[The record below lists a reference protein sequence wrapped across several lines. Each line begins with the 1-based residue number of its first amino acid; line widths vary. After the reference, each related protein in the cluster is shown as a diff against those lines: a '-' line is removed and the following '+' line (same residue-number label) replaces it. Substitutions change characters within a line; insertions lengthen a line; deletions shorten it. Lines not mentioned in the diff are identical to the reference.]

1 MCPTIVPYMREV
13 KKDKAIY
20 FTSLL
25 KNMKVLVATEK
36 PFAKKAVDGIRT
48 IIEEAGYELALLE
61 KYTDKAQLLAAVA
74 DADALIIRS
83 DKVTAEVLDAAKN
96 LKIVVRAGAGYD
108 NVDLAAATAHNV
120 VVMNTPGQNSNAVAE
135 LALGMM
141 VFMARNQFNPG
152 TGSELQGKTLA
163 IHAYGNVGK
172 LVGRKGKA
180 LGMNVI
186 AFDPFITDAKV
197 FEADGVQKVD
207 SIEELYAKADYLSL
221 HIPATEQTKK
231 SIGRKLLTS
240 MPKGAT
246 LVNTARKEVIDEAG
260 VIEAMTERE
269 DLKYITDIAPEA
281 QAEMAEKF
289 GKRFFTTPKKMGA
302 ETAEANINAGL
313 AAARQIVDF
322 VKNGNTRF
330 QVNK

>member
-1 MCPTIVPYMREV
+1 MCPTIVPYTYEA
-13 KKDKAIY
+13 KKEKRIY

-25 KNMKVLVATEK
+25 KDMKILVATEK
-36 PFAKKAVDGIRT
+36 PFAREAVDGIRS
-48 IIEEAGYELALLE
+48 IVEEAGYQLELLE
-61 KYTDKAQLLAAVA
+61 KYTEKAALLAAVA

-83 DKVTAEVLDAAKN
+83 DKVTAEVIDAAKN

-108 NVDLAAATAHNV
+108 NVDLEAAKARGI

-135 LALGMM
+135 LA
-141 VFMARNQFNPG
+141 VAFMIYMSRNCFTPG
-152 TGSELQGKTLA
+152 TGCEIQGKTLG

-172 LVGRKGKA
+172 LVGRKGRA
-180 LGMNVI
+180 MGMEVV
-186 AFDPFITDAKV
+186 AYDPFISDDAV
-197 FEADGVQKVD
+197 FAADGVKRV
-207 SIEELYAKADYLSL
+207 SSVEELYKVSDYLSL
-221 HIPATEQTKK
+221 HIPATEQTRR
-231 SIGRKLLTS
+231 SIGYDLLMS

-260 VIEAMTERE
+260 VIAALSERE

-281 QAEMAEKF
+281 QAEMEEKF
-289 GKRFFTTPKKMGA
+289 GKRFFATPKKMGA

-313 AAARQIVDF
+313 AAARQIVAFFKTGD
-322 VKNGNTRF
+322 TRF

>member
-1 MCPTIVPYMREV
+1 MPTIVPYMREE
-13 KKDKAIY
+13 KKDKVIY
-20 FTSLL
+20 FTSLV

-36 PFAKKAVDGIRT
+36 PFAKEAVEGIRQ
-48 IIEEAGYELALLE
+48 IIEQAGYELCLLE
-61 KYTDKAQLLAAVA
+61 KYTDKAQLLEAVA
-74 DADALIIRS
+74 EVDALIIRS
-83 DKVTAEVLDAAKN
+83 DKVTAEVIEAAKN

-108 NVDLAAATAHNV
+108 NVDLAAATARGV

-135 LALGMM
+135 LALAMM
-141 VFMARNQFNPG
+141 IYMARNRFTPG

-186 AFDPFITDAKV
+186 AYDPFITDKAV
-197 FEADGVQKVD
+197 FEADGVEAVD
-207 SIEELYAKADYLSL
+207 SVEELYKRADYLSL
-221 HIPATEQTKK
+221 HIPATAETKS
-231 SIGRKLLTS
+231 SIGYEKLMS

-260 VIEAMTERE
+260 VMQAMTERE
-269 DLKYITDIAPEA
+269 DLKYITDIAPVA
-281 QAEMAEKF
+281 VAEMEARF
-289 GKRFFTTPKKMGA
+289 GKRFFATPKKQGA

-313 AAARQIVDF
+313 AAARQIVDYF
-322 VKNGNTRF
+322 VNGVTRF